1 MGPSIID
8 VIIIMITSVINITV
22 TNIVITNIIIAN
34 TVQCIIP
41 RPSIINI
48 MSSPSI
54 ETPSS
59 FCFVIMIAVQQSV
72 VANAMPPPSL
82 ISYLPKYQVP

>member
-1 MGPSIID
+1 MRPSW
-8 VIIIMITSVINITV
+8 TLHHHHY
-22 TNIVITNIIIAN
+22 
-34 TVQCIIP
+34 QCYQYYCDQNCHHQHHHRQYSAMQP
-41 RPSIINI
+41 LRPSIINI

-59 FCFVIMIAVQQSV
+59 LCFVIMIAVQQSI
-72 VANAMPPPSL
+72 VANAMVPSSL